1 MVDNI
6 GGDEADPPM
15 ARFQLS
21 QMIPWP
27 GKLALMEK
35 AALRRTDAAGAEW
48 KSRKLELELEAKRA
62 YLMLALNAGKRQVNR
77 ANRGL
82 VKTIANAALS
92 RYSSG
97 VGGHHEVSRAQV
109 ELNAVDVEAIALA
122 GERVSIVAMMNA
134 LRNAA
139 ADQPIPDPS
148 APATAVRLPP
158 LRRLEELAM
167 ARRPELEGMRA
178 MQREEE
184 AMAALARRERY
195 PDLMAGVWYNQML
208 EMPERSVG
216 MMVGSTIPVF
226 GVRRQTRLG
235 EAASLRGRS
244 VAQDTAGMRAMIRF
258 EVADAARKVTTAQR
272 TLDFVTASAQP
283 RAQESFLS
291 SLAGYSTGTVEVT
304 GLLEAWR
311 ALQAAELAKVEA
323 RVMLA
328 SAVAE
333 LERAIG
339 GSLGAA

>member
-1 MVDNI
+1 MRSTSSAERD
-6 GGDEADPPM
+6 
-15 ARFQLS
+15 R
-21 QMIPWP
+21 
-27 GKLALMEK
+27 AL
-35 AALRRTDAAGAEW
+35 LPCST
-48 KSRKLELELEAKRA
+48 
-62 YLMLALNAGKRQVNR
+62 
-77 ANRGL
+77 
-82 VKTIANAALS
+82 NAALS

-139 ADQPIPDPS
+139 ADQPVPDPS
-148 APATAVRLPP
+148 APAPAVRLPP

-167 ARRPELEGMRA
+167 VRRPELEGMRA

-235 EAASLRGRS
+235 
-244 VAQDTAGMRAMIRF
+244 
-258 EVADAARKVTTAQR
+258 
-272 TLDFVTASAQP
+272 
-283 RAQESFLS
+283 
-291 SLAGYSTGTVEVT
+291 
-304 GLLEAWR
+304 
-311 ALQAAELAKVEA
+311 
-323 RVMLA
+323 
-328 SAVAE
+328 
-333 LERAIG
+333 
-339 GSLGAA
+339 